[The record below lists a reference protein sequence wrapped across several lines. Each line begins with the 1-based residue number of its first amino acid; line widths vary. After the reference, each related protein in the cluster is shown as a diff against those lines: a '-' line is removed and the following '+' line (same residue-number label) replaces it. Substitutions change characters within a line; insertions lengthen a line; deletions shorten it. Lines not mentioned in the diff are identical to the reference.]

1 MAASKDK
8 AVLFGRVTHN
18 RTVHQWPIAVFNDAP
33 EARMFAS
40 MLKLAY
46 TAADDRIVKALSP
59 SSPRDEAGALITDP
73 KFSVVVVPYAPR
85 PELDDEP
92 VSTGPTADS

>member
-18 RTVHQWPIAVFNDAP
+18 RTVHQWPIAVFNDGP
-33 EARMFAS
+33 GARMFAS

-46 TAADDRIVKALSP
+46 TAGDDRIVKALSP
-59 SSPRDEAGALITDP
+59 DSPRDDAGVLIPNPT
-73 KFSVVVVPYAPR
+73 FSVAVVPYAPR
-85 PELDDEP
+85 PELEDEP
-92 VSTGPTADS
+92 VPAQAAAQS